1 MASATPHRADG
12 DFALALFRPRGICRT
27 GGKIAAVCVEIQ
39 FTDFRAYD
47 STPLSL
53 DADRT
58 IKTRGLMMAMGGDD
72 DVARNGGESA
82 KGT

>member
-1 MASATPHRADG
+1 MQRANP
-12 DFALALFRPRGICRT
+12 LR
-27 GGKIAAVCVEIQ
+27 GKIAAVCVEIQ